1 MLQDR
6 PYMQDTYD
14 RPRTSV
20 LTWLLSLVVAVFVI
34 QMVVERLP
42 GIHSSLEMDLGL
54 SALGLKAGHLWT
66 LVTYGFLHDTH
77 NLLQL
82 LGYVLVIFF
91 VGREVLP
98 ILGARRFV
106 GFYLAALAVGGMAF
120 TATHW
125 LHPELLI
132 GASAAVSALI
142 ILYACFFP
150 NREITLLLFF
160 VLPVNVKPK
169 HVAYVLLALDLCG
182 FFFYEMLG
190 APSPLGA
197 AHSAHLGGM
206 LAGWVYFRYL
216 HESKWSFARS
226 AAEIELPRWMKQR
239 AETRTVTALPS
250 FSVNIGD
257 KGHLRAEVDRILDKI
272 NSDGFGSLSAGEKK
286 ILDDARDLISRR

>member
-6 PYMQDTYD
+6 PYMQDGYD
-14 RPRTSV
+14 RPRTSI
-20 LTWLLSLVVAVFVI
+20 LTWLLSLIVAVFII
-34 QMVVERLP
+34 QMVLERLP
-42 GIHSSLEMDLGL
+42 GIQNSLEMDLGL
-54 SALGLKAGHLWT
+54 SSLGLKAGHLWI
-66 LVTYGFLHDTH
+66 LVTYGFLHETH

-82 LGYVLVIFF
+82 LGFVLVIYF

-98 ILGARRFV
+98 ILGPKRFA
-106 GFYLAALAVGGMAF
+106 GFYLSALVAGGLAF

-132 GASAAVSALI
+132 GSSAAVSALI

-160 VLPVNVKPK
+160 ILPVNVKPK

-182 FFFYEMLG
+182 FLFYEMLG
-190 APSPLGA
+190 SPSPLGA

-206 LAGWVYFRYL
+206 AAGWVYFRYL
-216 HESKWSFARS
+216 HDSRWSFAQ
-226 AAEIELPRWMKQR
+226 AGAEIELPKWMKQR
-239 AETRTVTALPS
+239 AAAKPLGAAPA

-257 KGHLRAEVDRILDKI
+257 KSHLRAEVDRILDKI

-286 ILDDARDLISRR
+286 VLDDARDLIGRR